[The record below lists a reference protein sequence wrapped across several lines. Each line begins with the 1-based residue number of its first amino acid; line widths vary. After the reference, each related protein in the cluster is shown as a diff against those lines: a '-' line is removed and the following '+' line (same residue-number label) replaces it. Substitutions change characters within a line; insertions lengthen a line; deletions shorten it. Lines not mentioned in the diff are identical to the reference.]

1 MAAGEWRE
9 LERELEGWML
19 REGEQ
24 GSLGTWCFLL
34 GKRSGEVGAGDRAV
48 EVPCVRST
56 CVGLFIA
63 GSPTELS
70 LLSGAGPAEPG
81 ERVS

>member
-1 MAAGEWRE
+1 M
-9 LERELEGWML
+9 
-19 REGEQ
+19 
-24 GSLGTWCFLL
+24 
-34 GKRSGEVGAGDRAV
+34 SGEVGAGDRAV

-56 CVGLFIA
+56 CVGLFIT
-63 GSPTELS
+63 GFPTELS